1 MKKRNIKHSECLMM
15 HLLFVHYSLACIW
28 FGFGGL
34 LNLFIYSVFF
44 KLGVIS
50 SPLNNG
56 NGAVLSTKASM
67 YPHDYNKSFLRNFR
81 LILCKLSSSFS
92 VLNNLPTRVPIPND
106 VLFAAEVSPVHC
118 WCCRKLQWWGR
129 IVPFGGSFLSLP
141 DTGAVKK
148 VSLAVDVASLWSE
161 L

>member
-1 MKKRNIKHSECLMM
+1 MLDDAFTFCP
-15 HLLFVHYSLACIW
+15 LFFGLYMVW
-28 FGFGGL
+28 FRWFVK
-34 LNLFIYSVFF
+34 FIYLFCFF

-67 YPHDYNKSFLRNFR
+67 YPHDYSKSFLRNFR

-106 VLFAAEVSPVHC
+106 VLFAAELSPVHC